1 MIRAQTILW
10 TAALALLTGSAN
22 AQRAS
27 GLSADLP
34 NSQTLEIQTKVDDLF
49 NAGKFERAYFIY
61 RNELVPLGDKYA
73 QYMVGYMHLLGMGV
87 EEDTIA
93 ASAWYRLAAE
103 RETPEFVAVRDQLL
117 QNMDDD
123 EMRRSDILYL
133 ELRREFCDL
142 AVVLASIQRN
152 RRELDEP
159 RTGSRL
165 RNSSSPLTVID
176 TSVFGRG
183 RSGADFYGRIN
194 RRLLDRVQL
203 LLETGEFP
211 ELGSDPTQIDLD
223 DLERLVME
231 RVDSNPD

>member
-1 MIRAQTILW
+1 MILW
-10 TAALALLTGSAN
+10 TAALALLTGSAD

-34 NSQTLEIQTKVDDLF
+34 DSRTLQVQTKVDALF
-49 NAGKFERAYFIY
+49 DAGDFERAYFIY

-73 QYMVGYMHLLGMGV
+73 QYMVGYMNLLGMGV

-103 RETPEFVAVRDQLL
+103 RDTPEFVAVRDQLL
-117 QNMDDD
+117 RNMDDD
-123 EMRRSDILYL
+123 EMQQSDILYM
-133 ELRREFCDL
+133 ELRRKFCDL
-142 AVVLASIQRN
+142 AVVLTSIKRN
-152 RRELDEP
+152 RRQLEP

-165 RNSSSPLTVID
+165 KNTSSSLTVID
-176 TSVFGRG
+176 TSVGGRS

-194 RRLLDRVQL
+194 RRLLERVQL

-223 DLERLVME
+223 DLERLVMQKVE
-231 RVDSNPD
+231 SNPD